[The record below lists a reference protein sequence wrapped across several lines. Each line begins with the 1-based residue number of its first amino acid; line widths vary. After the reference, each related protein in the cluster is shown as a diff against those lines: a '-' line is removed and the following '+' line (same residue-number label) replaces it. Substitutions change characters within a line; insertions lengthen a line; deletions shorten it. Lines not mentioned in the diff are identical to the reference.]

1 MGVHDLFA
9 ECADAVSGS
18 TNGGVRRA
26 RKGRLFRGPEPAGD
40 AGARRAGQQERGDCD
55 RERCTC
61 RASARHSSDSRRTC
75 SASARRSSAS
85 SGCPARWLDGQC
97 RKECRQ
103 AARDGNE
110 DATKLQGNDNEEASN
125 RQRTGKQ
132 TSAETS
138 PAAAKRAERLGFAR
152 LQTLG
157 RLFLV
162 LKLLELYI
170 SAIIWCAQKRRTC
183 ENGQNR
189 VILIADRSSQP
200 VCM

>member
-1 MGVHDLFA
+1 VDPNQPEQTEPIEECRA
-9 ECADAVSGS
+9 EPESGANRKTVADASGS
-18 TNGGVRRA
+18 WEETVTENSALAELVRDVPQTGEAPPATTPDCSIGQRRKENRDRA
-26 RKGRLFRGPEPAGD
+26 RN
-40 AGARRAGQQERGDCD
+40 
-55 RERCTC
+55 
-61 RASARHSSDSRRTC
+61 
-75 SASARRSSAS
+75 
-85 SGCPARWLDGQC
+85 
-97 RKECRQ
+97 
-103 AARDGNE
+103 GNE